1 MLETGEIS
9 SGRKRGREEEEEEE
23 EEERKGKN
31 RKRKKSKW
39 LARRFWIHR
48 FPQIVIWLIQFFD
61 YCYLA
66 LSVDFYPSA
75 FHMQV
80 APRTKWRKGVRGS
93 RSPLRLGPGQADD
106 LHPPKESAGGISRG
120 PLWNLWRLLMW
131 PVLIVSVNL
140 RPDNGELN
148 PFVESRWKRRMDGC
162 FTNIQVFIL
171 VMLFVSWHV
180 VCLPWC
186 RLSLVMLFLWHVISR
201 NMLCLLSRL

>member
-1 MLETGEIS
+1 MQVLETGDTS
-9 SGRKRGREEEEEEE
+9 NGRKRGREEEGEGEEEGK
-23 EEERKGKN
+23 KGK
-31 RKRKKSKW
+31 RKRKKGEW
-39 LARRFWIHR
+39 LAHG
-48 FPQIVIWLIQFFD
+48 FD
-61 YCYLA
+61 VFVFLKLFSQSWSLTTVTCCHLY
-66 LSVDFYPSA
+66 DFYPSA